1 MKIKIEDIFYKTIL
15 LFPIFTVLIDNGIIN
30 KFLFAIIFMAYLYQ
44 VFRLGLKRRTVTAI
58 LFVIIV
64 MIWSLIQTQFNY
76 LNFNLIFYFPFL
88 ILFTY
93 YVIDNKDTVIEWL
106 VFHKSFVNFVLII
119 WTLIVGVS
127 IFIPSCYNVKEAGE
141 LYFGSF
147 AGTIFR
153 LGPAAFFIQA
163 LALVGMAIY
172 GNKKYLLYMLVP
184 MYCFLMGSSR
194 TYFVIGTCLFI
205 IAWYWFGVSKKV
217 FYLTVI
223 PLGLLSIFFLIN
235 SSLGVKILYTLDPNQ
250 YGDFWFRVT
259 SSRSMFWAKDIQAW
273 SIQPFMNRLFG
284 CGLDFT
290 NRVTGL
296 WAHND
301 FIEVLCSLGILGL
314 IVYCGC
320 IYMLI
325 KYCVPRGSGIPLTIR
340 LMIVLAWLFNACF
353 NMHYTYFCCTLG
365 YPFAVIAVSFYYKMR
380 SKNRIDNDSNVAKC
394 TNYFR

>member
-1 MKIKIEDIFYKTIL
+1 MRIKIEDIFYKTIL
-15 LFPIFTVLIDNGIIN
+15 LFPIFTVLTDNGIIN
-30 KFLFAIIFMAYLYQ
+30 KCLFAIVLLAYFYQ
-44 VFRLGLKRRTVTAI
+44 VLRSGLKRRTANTF
-58 LFVIIV
+58 LLVIAV
-64 MIWSLIQTQFNY
+64 MSWSLLQTQFSY
-76 LNFNLIFYFPFL
+76 LNINLLFYFPFI
-88 ILFTY
+88 ILYSF
-93 YVIDNKDTVIEWL
+93 YVIDNKDFIVGWL
-106 VFHKSFVNFVLII
+106 VCHKSFVNFILFV

-163 LALVGMAIY
+163 LALVGMSIY
-172 GNKKYLLYMLVP
+172 GNKKYIFYMLVP
-184 MYCFLMGSSR
+184 MYCFLAGSSR
-194 TYFVIGTCLFI
+194 TYFVIGTCMFV

-223 PLGLLSIFFLIN
+223 PMGLLSIYFLIN
-235 SSLGVKILYTLDPNQ
+235 SSLGAKILYTLDPNQ

-273 SIQPFMNRLFG
+273 SSQSLINRLFG

-290 NRVTGL
+290 NRVSGL

-320 IYMLI
+320 IYKLI
-325 KYCVPRGSGIPLTIR
+325 NYCVPRGSGIPLTIR
-340 LMIVLAWLFNACF
+340 LMIVLAWLFNAFF

-365 YPFAVIAVSFYYKMR
+365 YPFAVIAVSFYYKTR
-380 SKNRIDNDSNVAKC
+380 SENRLDNDSNAAEC
-394 TNYFR
+394 TNDYR